1 MYKFHLMAKHFFL
14 SRVRVVVILSSNNFC
29 SNDKKINALRSI
41 NLKILSN
48 YVLYKNYT
56 TIKTLSTYVV
66 LIVVVC

>member
-1 MYKFHLMAKHFFL
+1 MPKHLFFVTCPHNYEFKKL
-14 SRVRVVVILSSNNFC
+14 MFKSFKL
-29 SNDKKINALRSI
+29 NDKKINAMRSI

>member
-1 MYKFHLMAKHFFL
+1 M
-14 SRVRVVVILSSNNFC
+14 VVV
-29 SNDKKINALRSI
+29 SNDFEFKKTFVQMTKKINAMRSI